1 MLWLCLVILID
12 QSMRRFLFFILFLP
26 STFCFSQNPWPHEN
40 AHAHNDYEHAHPLMD
55 ALQNGFISV
64 EADVHLQNGKLLVSH
79 DRPDKNS
86 FSLEKLYLAPLDSLL
101 KVNSG
106 RVYKGSKTTFYL
118 MIDIKTEAK
127 TTYQAIKRAVANYP
141 ALLCTSSENCP
152 VQIFLSG
159 NRPVSMIAKEGY
171 AGLAV
176 DGHPNDVEKGFY
188 SELMPVI
195 SNNFNNW
202 SNWNGKTKPISKD
215 LQRIK
220 ELAQRVHAEGKKLR
234 LWAIP
239 DNELAWEALL
249 GAGVDFINT
258 DKLVALNTFLSQRG
272 L

>member
-1 MLWLCLVILID
+1 MLLPCLAILID
-12 QSMRRFLFFILFLP
+12 PIMSRFIYFIFCL
-26 STFCFSQNPWPHEN
+26 STTFCFSQNQGIHVN
-40 AHAHNDYEHAHPLMD
+40 AHAHNDFEHAHPLID

-64 EADVHLQNGKLLVSH
+64 EADIHLWNGKLLVSH

-86 FSLEKLYLAPLDSLL
+86 SSLEKLYLAPLDSLL

-106 RVYKGSKTTFYL
+106 RVYKGSQTTFYL

-127 TTYQAIKRAVANYP
+127 TTYQAIKRAAVNYP
-141 ALLCTSSENCP
+141 TLLCASENCP

-159 NRPVSMIAKEGY
+159 NRPVSMIEKEEY
-171 AGLAV
+171 TGLAV
-176 DGHPNDVEKGFY
+176 DGHPNDVGKGFH

-195 SNNFNNW
+195 SDHFNNW
-202 SNWNGKTKPISKD
+202 SGWNGKTKPTSKD

-220 ELAQRVHAEGKKLR
+220 KLSQQVHAEGKKLR

-239 DNELAWEALL
+239 DNELAWKALL
-249 GAGVDFINT
+249 NAGVDFINT
-258 DKLVALNTFLSQRG
+258 DRLEGLNNFLSQRG

>member
-1 MLWLCLVILID
+1 MLWQYLAILID
-12 QSMRRFLFFILFLP
+12 QSMSRFISLILCFSSLL
-26 STFCFSQNPWPHEN
+26 CFSQNQGIHIN
-40 AHAHNDYEHAHPLMD
+40 AHAHNDYEHVHPLMD
-55 ALQNGFISV
+55 ALQNGFISI

-86 FSLEKLYLAPLDSLL
+86 STLEKLYLAPLDSLL

-106 RVYKGSKTTFYL
+106 RVYKGSKTMFYL

-127 TTYQAIKRAVANYP
+127 TTYHAIKQAAANYP
-141 ALLCTSSENCP
+141 ALLCTSSENCA

-159 NRPVSMIAKEGY
+159 NRPVSLIAMEGY
-171 AGLAV
+171 SGLAV
-176 DGHPNDVEKGFY
+176 DGHPNDVGKGFY

-195 SNNFNNW
+195 SDNYKNW
-202 SNWNGKTKPISKD
+202 SSWNGKTKPTSKD

-239 DNELAWEALL
+239 DNELAWAALL
-249 GAGVDFINT
+249 DAGVDFINT
-258 DKLVALNTFLSQRG
+258 DHLAELNTFLIKRG

>member
-1 MLWLCLVILID
+1 MSRFIFFTLC
-12 QSMRRFLFFILFLP
+12 FIN
-26 STFCFSQNPWPHEN
+26 TFCFSQNQKLHVN
-40 AHAHNDYEHAHPLMD
+40 AHSHNDFENAHPLMD
-55 ALQNGFISV
+55 ALQNGFISI

-86 FSLEKLYLAPLDSLL
+86 SSLEKLYLAPLDSLL
-101 KVNSG
+101 MVNSG
-106 RVYKGSKTTFYL
+106 SVYKGSKTTLYL

-127 TTYQAIKRAVANYP
+127 ATYQAIKQVATSYL
-141 ALLCTSSENCP
+141 ALLCISSEHCP

-159 NRPVSMIAKEGY
+159 NRPVALITKEGY

-176 DGHPNDVEKGFY
+176 DGHPNDLGKGFY

-195 SNNFNNW
+195 SDHFNNW
-202 SNWNGKTKPISKD
+202 SSWNGKTKPTSKD

-220 ELAQRVHAEGKKLR
+220 ELAKRVHAEGKKLR

-239 DNELAWEALL
+239 DNELAWAALL
-249 GAGVDFINT
+249 DAGVDFINT
-258 DKLVALNTFLSQRG
+258 DRLPELNTFLIQRG